1 MSDPKKVMELLTQLI
16 QMKQSIEA
24 LRKEEMEEQKKQQE
38 TVKEETCQ
46 CEPPQMES
54 EPEEEEE
61 KVPDYLGTN
70 VRLGLDVFSNEDGFF
85 INITSYNP
93 ETDKE
98 GVLESFKMSTEELI
112 KMRNG
117 IDRTLAKL

>member
-24 LRKEEMEEQKKQQE
+24 LRKEEMEEQKKQRE

-54 EPEEEEE
+54 EPEEEE
-61 KVPDYLGTN
+61 KIPDYLGTN

-98 GVLESFKMSTEELI
+98 GVLESFKMSTEELV